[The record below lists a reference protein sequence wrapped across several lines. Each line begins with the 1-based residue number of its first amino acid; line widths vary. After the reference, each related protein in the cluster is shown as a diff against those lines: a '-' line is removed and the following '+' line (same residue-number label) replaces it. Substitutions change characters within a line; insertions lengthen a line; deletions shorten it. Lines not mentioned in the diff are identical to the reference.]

1 MAECVKCGEEYSDKR
16 LALGYL
22 ICLDCGDRDAMKTI
36 SARRRATLQAMAP
49 HQFTGDVREVLDKR
63 QD

>member
-22 ICLDCGDRDAMKTI
+22 ICLECGDKDARKAI
-36 SARRRATLQAMAP
+36 SARNRAALQAMAP